1 MIRKREGFTLVE
13 LLVVI
18 AIIIILA
25 AILFPIFARARDK
38 AQHTRCINNMRQ
50 MGAAFEMYEDDYEGS
65 ICPVSIGSG
74 VVGGETA
81 TTGAMYWGYM
91 WGDLIN
97 PYLKQLKKGKTFGQ
111 TSGQGEIFQCPSAPT
126 EEMTEGKYWQGGKTT
141 GYNPYLTRTTTA
153 TMVKYPSLTLRVTE
167 TANYLRDPH
176 LPVTYLKENGYKDY
190 GYVGGSWYCPLPSEL
205 VAPNGPRGFAFP
217 LYSPGW
223 HSGMSDVLWVDGH
236 VSSMPWERVMYTDKW
251 QSTTDVNVWCR
262 LAPKEGYTPE
272 G

>member
-38 AQHTRCINNMRQ
+38 AQHTKCINNMKQ
-50 MGAAFEMYEDDYEGS
+50 MGAAFEMYEDDYEGT

-74 VVGGETA
+74 AVGGETA
-81 TTGAMYWGYM
+81 GTGALYWGYM

-97 PYLKQLKKGKTFGQ
+97 PYLKQLKRGKTFGQ
-111 TSGQGEIFQCPSAPT
+111 TSGQGEVYLCPSAPT
-126 EEMTEGKYWQGGKTT
+126 EEMTAGKQWQGGKTI
-141 GYNPYLTRTTTA
+141 GYNPYLTRMTTS

-167 TANYLRDPH
+167 TANYTDDPH
-176 LPVTYLKENGYKDY
+176 QPLPPGVKDY
-190 GYVGGSWYCPLPSEL
+190 GYVGGSWYCPLPSE
-205 VAPNGPRGFAFP
+205 VPKPGTFGYQFS

-236 VSSMPWERVMYTDKW
+236 VSSMPWERVMYKDRW
-251 QSTTDVNVWCR
+251 QGTTDVNVWCR

>member
-38 AQHTRCINNMRQ
+38 AQHTRCLNNMKQ
-50 MGAAFEMYEDDYEGS
+50 MGAAFEMYEDDYEGT
-65 ICPVSIGSG
+65 ICPVSIGAG
-74 VVGGETA
+74 IPGGETA
-81 TTGAMYWGYM
+81 TSTGLYWGYM
-91 WGDLIN
+91 WGDLVN
-97 PYLKQLKKGKTFGQ
+97 PYLKQLKRGKTFGQ
-111 TSGQGEIFQCPSAPT
+111 TSGQGDVFQCPSAPT
-126 EEMTEGKYWQGGKTT
+126 EEMTSGNTWQGGKTI
-141 GYNPYLTRTTTA
+141 GYNPYLTRTTTS

-167 TANYLRDPH
+167 TANYVFDPH
-176 LPVTYLKENGYKDY
+176 QPLPGSQKDY
-190 GYVGGSWYCPLPSEL
+190 RYKGGSWYCPLPSE
-205 VAPNGPRGFAFP
+205 VPIAPGTFGYGFS